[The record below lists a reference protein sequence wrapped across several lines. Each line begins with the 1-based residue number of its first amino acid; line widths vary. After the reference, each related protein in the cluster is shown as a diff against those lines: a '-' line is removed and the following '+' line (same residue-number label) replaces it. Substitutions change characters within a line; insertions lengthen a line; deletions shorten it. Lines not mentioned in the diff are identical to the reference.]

1 VAATFFI
8 SIFSDKILGS
18 YQNSPADKSYMNQ
31 LSQKIKALAKTNS
44 HDTVGIR
51 RHIHANPE
59 LSFEEYNTAAYVEQV
74 LQSYGLETKRLAE
87 TGVVARISGQ
97 NPESKT
103 IALRADLDALPITEQ
118 NTVDYKSKNEGVMHA
133 CGHDVHTAS
142 LLGAARILQEL
153 RTEFE
158 GTVKLVFQPGEEKFP
173 GGASVMIKEGVLQ
186 HPAPAGIIGQHVFPM
201 LPAGKVGFRSGMYMA
216 SADEIYITVKGKGGH
231 AALPELNVDPVL
243 IAAHLVVALQQIVS
257 RHASPKVPTVL
268 SFGKV
273 EALGATNVIP
283 NEVKLEGTFRTMD
296 EAWRMEAHQRIRKLA
311 EGLCESMGGSCDID
325 IKFGYPFLKNDPEL
339 TGRARESAEA
349 YLGAENVVD
358 LDLWMGA
365 EDFAYYSQE
374 VAACFYRLGTRN
386 EARGII
392 SGVHTPTFDIEESA
406 LEVGSGLMAW
416 LAIQELK
423 AIS

>member
-1 VAATFFI
+1 
-8 SIFSDKILGS
+8 
-18 YQNSPADKSYMNQ
+18 MNP
-31 LSQKIKALAKTNS
+31 LAQKIKERAKAYT

-51 RHIHANPE
+51 RHIHAHPE
-59 LSFEEYNTAAYVEQV
+59 LSFEEHNTAAYVEQV
-74 LQSYGLETKRLAE
+74 LQSYGLETTRMAN
-87 TGVVARISGQ
+87 TGVVALIRGR

-103 IALRADLDALPITEQ
+103 IALRADLDALPIVEQ
-118 NTVDYKSKNEGVMHA
+118 NAVNYKSKNEGVMHA

-153 RTEFE
+153 REEFE

-173 GGASVMIKEGVLQ
+173 GGASIMIKEGVLQ
-186 HPAPAGIIGQHVFPM
+186 QPAPAGIIGQHVFPM

-243 IAAHLVVALQQIVS
+243 ITSHLIVALQQIVS

-283 NEVKLEGTFRTMD
+283 NEVKVEGTFRTMD
-296 EAWRMEAHQRIRKLA
+296 EVWRKEAHRRIRKLA

-325 IKFGYPFLKNDPEL
+325 IKFGYPFLKNDPDL
-339 TGRARESAEA
+339 TGHAREAA
-349 YLGAENVVD
+349 ALYLGADNVVD

-386 EARGII
+386 EERGIT
-392 SGVHTPTFDIEESA
+392 SGVHTPTFDIDEAA
-406 LEVGSGLMAW
+406 LETGSGLMAW
-416 LAIQELK
+416 IAVQELETK
-423 AIS
+423 TVE

>member
-1 VAATFFI
+1 
-8 SIFSDKILGS
+8 
-18 YQNSPADKSYMNQ
+18 MNQ
-31 LSQKIKALAKTNS
+31 LDQKIKDLAKAYST
-44 HDTVGIR
+44 DTVGIR

-74 LQSYGLETKRLAE
+74 LQSYGLETTRVAE
-87 TGVVARISGQ
+87 TGVVALIKGR
-97 NPESKT
+97 NADRKT
-103 IALRADLDALPITEQ
+103 IALRADLDALPIVEQ
-118 NTVDYKSKNEGVMHA
+118 NQVEYKSRKEGVMHA

-153 RTEFE
+153 SGEFE
-158 GTVKLVFQPGEEKFP
+158 GTVKLIFQPGEEKFP

-186 HPAPAGIIGQHVFPM
+186 QPEPAGILGQHVFPM

-243 IAAHLVVALQQIVS
+243 ISAHLIVALQQIVS
-257 RHASPKVPTVL
+257 RHASPKIPTVL
-268 SFGKV
+268 SFGNI
-273 EALGATNVIP
+273 EARGATNVIP

-296 EAWRMEAHQRIRKLA
+296 EAWRKEAHKRIRKLA

-325 IKFGYPFLKNDPEL
+325 IKYGYPFLKNEPGL
-339 TGRARESAEA
+339 TGRAREAAQA
-349 YLGAENVVD
+349 YLGVENVVD

-386 EARGII
+386 EARGIT
-392 SGVHTPTFDIEESA
+392 SGVHTPTFDVEESA
-406 LEVGSGLMAW
+406 LETGSGLMAW
-416 LAIQELK
+416 LAVQELQ
-423 AIS
+423 A

>member
-1 VAATFFI
+1 
-8 SIFSDKILGS
+8 
-18 YQNSPADKSYMNQ
+18 MNH
-31 LSQKIKALAKTNS
+31 LKQKIKDLAKAYN

-51 RHIHANPE
+51 RHIHAHPE
-59 LSFEEYNTAAYVEQV
+59 LSFEEHNTVAYVEQV
-74 LQSYGLETKRLAE
+74 LQSYGLETTRVAE
-87 TGVVARISGQ
+87 TGVVALIQGK
-97 NPESKT
+97 NPDKKT
-103 IALRADLDALPITEQ
+103 IALRADLDALPIVEQ
-118 NTVDYKSKNEGVMHA
+118 NQVAYKSQKEGVMHA
-133 CGHDVHTAS
+133 CGHDAHTAS

-153 RTEFE
+153 CGELE

-186 HPAPAGIIGQHVFPM
+186 QPAPAGIIGQHVFPM

-243 IAAHLVVALQQIVS
+243 ISAHLIVALQQIVS
-257 RHASPKVPTVL
+257 RHASPKTPTVL

-283 NEVKLEGTFRTMD
+283 NEVKLEGTFRTMN
-296 EAWRMEAHQRIRKLA
+296 EAWRKEAHQRIRKLA

-325 IKFGYPFLKNDPEL
+325 IKYGYPFLQNDPAL
-339 TGRARESAEA
+339 TGRAREAAEA

-386 EARGII
+386 EARGIT

-416 LAIQELK
+416 LAVQELQ
-423 AIS
+423 AQS

>member
-1 VAATFFI
+1 MT
-8 SIFSDKILGS
+8 
-18 YQNSPADKSYMNQ
+18 YTQ
-31 LSQKIKALAKTNS
+31 
-44 HDTVGIR
+44 DTVGIR
-51 RHIHANPE
+51 RHIHAHPE
-59 LSFEEYNTAAYVEQV
+59 LSFEEHNTAAYVEQV
-74 LQSYGLETKRLAE
+74 LQSYGLETVRMAN
-87 TGVVARISGQ
+87 TGVVALIKGRH
-97 NPESKT
+97 PESKT

-118 NTVDYKSKNEGVMHA
+118 NTVDYKSKNAGVMHA

-142 LLGAARILQEL
+142 LLGAARILQEV
-153 RTEFE
+153 RGEFE

-186 HPAPAGIIGQHVFPM
+186 QPAPSGIIGQHVFPM

-216 SADEIYITVKGKGGH
+216 SADEIYINVKGKGGH

-243 IAAHLVVALQQIVS
+243 ITSHLIVALQQIVS

-283 NEVKLEGTFRTMD
+283 NEVKVEGTFRTMD
-296 EAWRMEAHQRIRKLA
+296 EVWRKEAHRRIRKLA

-325 IKFGYPFLKNDPEL
+325 IKFGYPFLKNDPDL
-339 TGRARESAEA
+339 TGRAREAA
-349 YLGAENVVD
+349 VLYLGEENVVD

-386 EARGII
+386 EARGIT
-392 SGVHTPTFDIEESA
+392 SGVHTPTFDIDETA
-406 LEVGSGLMAW
+406 LETSIGLMAW
-416 LAIQELK
+416 IAVQELE
-423 AIS
+423 AQTVD

>member
-1 VAATFFI
+1 VAATFFFLYLSVYTRVAI
-8 SIFSDKILGS
+8 P
-18 YQNSPADKSYMNQ
+18 YRTTRYMNA
-31 LSQKIKALAKTNS
+31 LAQKIKDLAKAYTD
-44 HDTVGIR
+44 DTVGIR

-59 LSFEEYNTAAYVEQV
+59 LSFEEHNTAAYVEQV
-74 LQSYGLETKRLAE
+74 LQSYGLETTRMAT
-87 TGVVARISGQ
+87 TGVVALIKGR
-97 NPESKT
+97 NPERKT

-118 NTVDYKSKNEGVMHA
+118 NAVDYKSKNEGVMHA

-142 LLGAARILQEL
+142 LLGVARILQDL
-153 RTEFE
+153 RNDFE

-186 HPAPAGIIGQHVFPM
+186 QPAPSGIVGQHVFPM

-243 IAAHLVVALQQIVS
+243 IASHLIVALQQIVS

-296 EAWRMEAHQRIRKLA
+296 EVWRKEAHRRIRKLA

-325 IKFGYPFLKNDPEL
+325 IKFGYPFLKNDPAL
-339 TGRARESAEA
+339 TDRAREAAEL
-349 YLGAENVVD
+349 YLGADNVVD

-374 VAACFYRLGTRN
+374 VPACFYRLGTRN
-386 EARGII
+386 EERGIT
-392 SGVHTPTFDIEESA
+392 SGVHTPTFDIDEPA
-406 LEVGSGLMAW
+406 LETGIGLMSWIALHE
-416 LAIQELK
+416 LATDNV
-423 AIS
+423 